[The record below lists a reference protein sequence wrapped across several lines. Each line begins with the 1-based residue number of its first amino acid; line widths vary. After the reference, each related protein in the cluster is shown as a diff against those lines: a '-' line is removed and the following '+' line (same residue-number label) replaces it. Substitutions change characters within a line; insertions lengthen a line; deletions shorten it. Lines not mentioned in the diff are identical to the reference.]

1 VKGDGESN
9 GDTRPNWQTVAMLST
24 VLVALVGFLCKDIYT
39 RLIDSVSQNREDIH
53 RLEIYIEGLKHK

>member
-1 VKGDGESN
+1 VKDDRKANE
-9 GDTRPNWQTVAMLST
+9 DTRPNWQTVAMLST
-24 VLVALVGFLCKDIYT
+24 VMVALVGFLCKDIYT